1 MESTVTVVGSLNFDL
16 VTYTDIVPKGGETHQ
31 AISFEKHIG
40 GKGLNEAIA
49 ISSLVKEDANTKVRM
64 VGKVG
69 DDSFGKELKDAL
81 VNANV
86 DTKYV
91 DTIEGKSSG
100 IAVIIVEKDSGE
112 NRILITAGT
121 NGDLKP
127 TSQEYETYFAEKSD
141 KKTHYVVFQNEY
153 PDTLETLNWVR
164 ANRPG
169 INIAYNPSPFKPEI
183 INKELMSKLDLLIV
197 NEGESLSVASQM
209 LPRNEYNDFGKA
221 VESDE
226 VQGFT
231 SLAEKLQKLLNQG
244 HISTQIIT
252 MGSKGA
258 VYCSR
263 DNGTK
268 FVPAEKVE
276 NVVDTTG
283 AGDTFFGGVILQ
295 LAAGADINMA
305 VKFATKASAFAIQ
318 KTGAAESIPK
328 YSQVVN

>member
-16 VTYTDIVPKGGETHQ
+16 VTYTDVVPKGGETHQ

-49 ISSLVKEDANTKVRM
+49 ISSLVKKDANTKVRM
-64 VGKVG
+64 IGKVG

-86 DTKYV
+86 DTGYV
-91 DTIEGKSSG
+91 ETIEGKSSG

-121 NGDLKP
+121 NGELKP
-127 TSQEYETYFAEKSD
+127 TNQDYETYFKEKPD
-141 KKTHYVVFQNEY
+141 NETHYVVFQNEY
-153 PDTLETLNWVR
+153 PDTLKTLNWVKE
-164 ANRPG
+164 NRPG
-169 INIAYNPSPFKPEI
+169 ISIAYNPSPFKAEI
-183 INKELMSKLDLLIV
+183 INEELMSKLDLLIV
-197 NEGESLSVASQM
+197 NEGESLSVASQI
-209 LPRNEYNDFGKA
+209 LPHNEYDDFVKA

-231 SLAEKLQKLLNQG
+231 NLAQKLQKLLSQE

-258 VYCSR
+258 VYCSK
-263 DNGTK
+263 NSGSN
-268 FVPAEKVE
+268 FVLAEKVE

-295 LAAGADINMA
+295 LAAGADINKA
-305 VKFATKASAFAIQ
+305 VKFATKASALAIQ

-328 YSQVVN
+328 YSQVIN